1 MASRNSKRK
10 QSGITIS
17 SFFVQSSDSE
27 NKKEQVKKQKESTEE
42 SRGFLQSWL
51 VEFEWLRY
59 NKESNVM
66 YCDFCQRAGRVLA
79 GNIDFYGGSSKFKKE
94 NIKAHGKSLKQ

>member
-10 QSGITIS
+10 QSGMTILS
-17 SFFVQSSDSE
+17 IFAQFSDSK
-27 NKKEQVKKQKESTEE
+27 NKEEQIEKQKDSTEE
-42 SRGFLQSWL
+42 SPRFLQSWL